1 MKKCP
6 VCAVNVE
13 DNAPFCNICGVNLA
27 GAKDVGPSQVE
38 TPISKSEGEP
48 KSTSPHPL
56 IKSKSSFYLPAFQ
69 FLLAVALLGLI
80 MYYTT
85 GDLHPPD
92 ECKIGDSIET
102 GEICEKEKEGMN
114 VEKITEEK
122 FTSDDNPLICPG
134 WYNPYVTHDPDG
146 CPVTLDNGGGN
157 FVVTKFDID
166 THQFQSVLALL
177 SLLALCVFIQ
187 SRRISDSNIMAVI
200 IPCILVM
207 AIVYIYVGG
216 GYSGINADKIC
227 ADEDTG
233 SCISANYPPGALN
246 SIYSTLGTTA
256 ALVVIIVSYIVFLYS
271 VTGKDLSEAPLS
283 TIYSFIGAGS
293 LVFAAL
299 HHNWVQGP
307 WAYCTKAISATNNSG
322 EVITFDS
329 ACSDAG
335 GIANVGYINLQGAEL
350 LILMLGILALLIG
363 VAAYILQTVRL
374 KDLEEVKY
382 FFFILFGLGL
392 QFVVLIFNL
401 VKNRGE
407 NFYFYQGDWILTVLF
422 MAITF
427 LGIFLFYRK
436 RKSEESMEGFAYFGL
451 FVVGIGTLFA
461 TMIAP
466 ALLSGS
472 DISAPEGNYEWA
484 MLIIPLLVSGG
495 AIWYGMKFGVDKFR
509 DRMMEMQLSNPPSDP
524 FDSSFTPEDETTD
537 SAPLTPK
544 EITLEDAMDRLL
556 TEFPEATIDIKPT
569 EDENY
574 GVDLSHLDDLEKN
587 LKEEL
592 AESPKIR
599 KAMKVDYKVDY
610 EELSKYYSTT
620 EDTINQTVTHLKS
633 GRNIMLYGDPGTG
646 KTALANLLLG
656 QICGVKEG
664 KDGSPIPNY
673 TIVTANAE
681 WSNFEV
687 IGGISPDDSGGYYF
701 KDGYVADAA
710 KQCEKTMQGEGKPH
724 YLVIDEFN
732 RANIDEAFGK
742 LFTVFEYR
750 DKQALL
756 TAKETGGAPFMMPPE
771 FRIIGTMNTQ
781 DKNTLFNVG
790 HALMRRFAFVEI
802 GLPNRDDEYKRMPIF
817 VFNKLNKLGIA
828 PERPEEEEEDWYAKE
843 MFDFYDDDGTMFKA
857 FNKFMNFLEE
867 EELPQSR
874 DDEVARGVRTY
885 RKIGP
890 AVIIDSMLTVFNS
903 RGQYEL
909 DRALED
915 VIKSNVMPALEG
927 LERNE
932 LKCLMLKAQEVL
944 GQNHGISNTLEKMVD
959 SPGLSV
965 FG

>member
-1 MKKCP
+1 
-6 VCAVNVE
+6 
-13 DNAPFCNICGVNLA
+13 
-27 GAKDVGPSQVE
+27 
-38 TPISKSEGEP
+38 
-48 KSTSPHPL
+48 
-56 IKSKSSFYLPAFQ
+56 
-69 FLLAVALLGLI
+69 
-80 MYYTT
+80 
-85 GDLHPPD
+85 
-92 ECKIGDSIET
+92 
-102 GEICEKEKEGMN
+102 
-114 VEKITEEK
+114 
-122 FTSDDNPLICPG
+122 
-134 WYNPYVTHDPDG
+134 
-146 CPVTLDNGGGN
+146 
-157 FVVTKFDID
+157 
-166 THQFQSVLALL
+166 
-177 SLLALCVFIQ
+177 
-187 SRRISDSNIMAVI
+187 
-200 IPCILVM
+200 
-207 AIVYIYVGG
+207 
-216 GYSGINADKIC
+216 
-227 ADEDTG
+227 
-233 SCISANYPPGALN
+233 
-246 SIYSTLGTTA
+246 
-256 ALVVIIVSYIVFLYS
+256 
-271 VTGKDLSEAPLS
+271 
-283 TIYSFIGAGS
+283 
-293 LVFAAL
+293 
-299 HHNWVQGP
+299 
-307 WAYCTKAISATNNSG
+307 
-322 EVITFDS
+322 
-329 ACSDAG
+329 
-335 GIANVGYINLQGAEL
+335 
-350 LILMLGILALLIG
+350 
-363 VAAYILQTVRL
+363 
-374 KDLEEVKY
+374 
-382 FFFILFGLGL
+382 
-392 QFVVLIFNL
+392 
-401 VKNRGE
+401 
-407 NFYFYQGDWILTVLF
+407 
-422 MAITF
+422 
-427 LGIFLFYRK
+427 
-436 RKSEESMEGFAYFGL
+436 MEGFAYFGL
-451 FVVGIGTLFA
+451 FVAGIGTLFA

-472 DISAPEGNYEWA
+472 EISSPGSNQEWA
-484 MLIIPLLVSGG
+484 MFVIPLLVSGG
-495 AIWYGMKFGVDKFR
+495 AIWYGWKFGVEKFK
-509 DRMMEMQLSNPPSDP
+509 DRMMEMQLSNPPAADP
-524 FDSSFTPEDETTD
+524 FDSSFKPEEESKPDEPVAQESSGD
-537 SAPLTPK
+537 IS
-544 EITLEDAMDRLL
+544 LEDAMDRLL
-556 TEFPEATIDIKPT
+556 SEFPEATIDIKPT

-574 GVDLSHLDDLEKN
+574 GADLSHLDDLEKD

-599 KAMKVDYKVDY
+599 KAMKVDYNVDY
-610 EELSKYYSTT
+610 EELSKFYSTT

-646 KTALANLLLG
+646 KTALANLLLS

-687 IGGISPDDSGGYYF
+687 IGGISPDDSGGYFF

-710 KQCEKTMQGEGKPH
+710 KSCEKTMQEDGKPH

-802 GLPNRDDEYKRMPIF
+802 GLPDRDDEYKRMPIF

-828 PERPEEEEEDWYAKE
+828 PERPDEDEDWYGKE

-874 DDEVARGVRTY
+874 DDEIARGVRTY

-903 RGQYEL
+903 RGQYDL

-915 VIKSNVMPALEG
+915 VIKSNIMPALEG